1 MARSDS
7 ETELAVDDVLGIEKQ
22 LEGFLKPYLG
32 LLTRREQQAHA
43 AMYVNGRLRQLPRRT
58 TEPIATER
66 GKKRRSLQHFVGAGK
81 WDDEA
86 IRSKM
91 CRQVATEM
99 GSADGVLILDG
110 SGFQKSGPESVG
122 TQRQWCGRLGKEE
135 QCQVG
140 EFLVY
145 ASDGSVA
152 LVDCE
157 LYLPKSWANDK
168 KRRAKCHV
176 PKDVTFKTGWQ
187 LAAQMV
193 FDRGRL
199 LPHRWVVGDENYG
212 RPTEFRDLLFEKAE
226 QYVLEVPCEA
236 KVRLAR
242 GGDWTRADAWADSLP
257 PRAWESFT
265 TRDGEKG
272 PIHVRA
278 AKARV
283 YTPRTSGK
291 SVERPEVLV
300 VVRNDRDSK
309 TWTYL
314 ASDTQTG
321 LKELVRVGAC
331 RHGIEQALN
340 MGKGDVGL
348 DEYELRSWVGW
359 HHHMTLSMLSLWF
372 LVCEH
377 RRIKKILLQSPS
389 LRSVVRS
396 LSQPSSPAPHKKSPR
411 SSPRSSAATTRPA
424 AATGNDDGDARR
436 RGYKHA
442 RPSSENA
449 DDELAQSN

>member
-7 ETELAVDDVLGIEKQ
+7 ETDFAADDVEGIEGR
-22 LEGFLKPYLG
+22 LETFLKPYLR
-32 LLTRREQQAHA
+32 LLTRREQQEHA
-43 AMYVNGRLRQLPRRT
+43 AIYVNGRLRQLPRRT

-66 GKKRRSLQHFVGAGK
+66 GRKRRPLQHFVGAGK
-81 WDDEA
+81 WNDGA

-91 CRQVATEM
+91 SRRVAAEM

-135 QCQVG
+135 QCQVA

-145 ASDGSVA
+145 ASRGSLA

-157 LYLPKSWANDK
+157 LYLPKGWANDN
-168 KRRAKCHV
+168 KRRARCHV
-176 PKDVTFKTGWQ
+176 PKAVTFKTGWQ

-193 FDRGRL
+193 FERGRL

-212 RPTEFRDLLFEKAE
+212 RPTELRDLFFKKDE
-226 QYVLEVPCEA
+226 QYVLEVNCDA

-242 GGDWTRADAWADSLP
+242 GGGWTRADTWADALP
-257 PRAWESFT
+257 QRAWEHFT
-265 TRDGEKG
+265 VRDGEKG
-272 PIHVRA
+272 PINVRA
-278 AKARV
+278 AKTRV
-283 YTPRTSGK
+283 YTPRASGK
-291 SVERPEVLV
+291 GEQRPEVLV

-309 TWTYL
+309 SWTYF
-314 ASDTQTG
+314 ASDTRTK
-321 LKELVRVGAC
+321 LRELARVGSC

-377 RRIKKILLQSPS
+377 RRIKKILQQSPL

-396 LSQPSSPAPHKKSPR
+396 LSQPSSH
-411 SSPRSSAATTRPA
+411 
-424 AATGNDDGDARR
+424 
-436 RGYKHA
+436 
-442 RPSSENA
+442 
-449 DDELAQSN
+449 

>member
-1 MARSDS
+1 MTRSVS
-7 ETELAVDDVLGIEKQ
+7 ETEFAVEDVLGIEER
-22 LEGFLKPYLG
+22 LERFLEPYLR
-32 LLTRREQQAHA
+32 LLARREQREHA
-43 AMYVNGRLRQLPRRT
+43 SIYVNGRLRQLPRRT

-66 GKKRRSLQHFVGAGK
+66 GKKRRPLQHFVGAGK
-81 WDDEA
+81 WNDA
-86 IRSKM
+86 ALRSKM
-91 CRQVATEM
+91 CRRVAAEM

-110 SGFQKSGPESVG
+110 SGFQKGGPESVG

-135 QCQVG
+135 QCQVA

-145 ASDGSVA
+145 ASRGSVA

-157 LYLPKSWANDK
+157 LYLPKVWANDK
-168 KRRAKCHV
+168 ERRARCHV
-176 PKDVTFKTGWQ
+176 PKKVTFKTGWQ

-193 FDRGRL
+193 FERGGL

-212 RPTEFRDLLFEKAE
+212 RPTELRDLFFEKDE
-226 QYVLEVPCEA
+226 RYVLEVPCDA
-236 KVRLAR
+236 KVRLAC
-242 GGDWTRADAWADSLP
+242 GGDWTHADTWADALP
-257 PRAWESFT
+257 ERAWEHFT

-278 AKARV
+278 VKARV
-283 YTPRTSGK
+283 YTPRASGK
-291 SVERPEVLV
+291 GRERPEILV
-300 VVRNDRDSK
+300 VVRNDRGSK

-314 ASDTQTG
+314 ASDTQTK

-340 MGKGDVGL
+340 MSKGDVGL

-377 RRIKKILLQSPS
+377 RRIKKTLLQSPS
-389 LRSVVRS
+389 LRSAVRS
-396 LSQPSSPAPHKKSPR
+396 LSQPSSH
-411 SSPRSSAATTRPA
+411 
-424 AATGNDDGDARR
+424 
-436 RGYKHA
+436 
-442 RPSSENA
+442 
-449 DDELAQSN
+449 

>member
-7 ETELAVDDVLGIEKQ
+7 ETELAVDDVQGIDER
-22 LEGFLKPYLG
+22 LEIFLQPYLG
-32 LLTRREQQAHA
+32 LLTRREQQEHA
-43 AMYVNGRLRQLPRRT
+43 AIYVNGRLRQLPRRT

-66 GKKRRSLQHFVGAGK
+66 GKKRRPLQHFIGAGK
-81 WDDEA
+81 WNDGVV
-86 IRSKM
+86 RSKV
-91 CRQVATEM
+91 CRQVAAEM

-145 ASDGSVA
+145 ASRGSVA

-157 LYLPKSWANDK
+157 LYLPKAWANDK
-168 KRRAKCHV
+168 ERRARCYV
-176 PKDVTFKTGWQ
+176 PKNVAFKTGWQ

-193 FDRGRL
+193 FERGRL
-199 LPHRWVVGDENYG
+199 LAHRWVVGDENYG
-212 RPTEFRDLLFEKAE
+212 RPTELRDLFFEKGE
-226 QYVLEVPCEA
+226 QYVLEVHCDA

-242 GGDWTRADAWADSLP
+242 GGDWTRADIWADTLP
-257 PRAWESFT
+257 QRAWQRFT

-272 PIHVRA
+272 PIEVRA
-278 AKARV
+278 VKTRV
-283 YTPRTSGK
+283 YTPRASGK
-291 SVERPEVLV
+291 GGERPEILV

-314 ASDTQTG
+314 ASDTRTN

-377 RRIKKILLQSPS
+377 RRIKKILQDSPL

-396 LSQPSSPAPHKKSPR
+396 LSQPSTRRPRKRSPR
-411 SSPRSSAATTRPA
+411 SSPRRSAATTTRA
-424 AATGNDDGDARR
+424 RHWKARR
-436 RGYKHA
+436 RRPPPRLRA
-442 RPSSENA
+442 RTPFTRERR
-449 DDELAQSN
+449 